1 MLMAILLI
9 KLDEKYKAKIYM
21 KKVITIY
28 EDLGDRESAREARER
43 LQFFEQRDSK
53 LDSTLGGDMG
63 MTYEVGSP
71 SGGHGDSY
79 AQYGGGPN
87 RSGMGNSGGPQQQK
101 ARFMDPHGYE

>member
-53 LDSTLGGDMG
+53 VESTFGGEMG
-63 MTYEVGSP
+63 MNYELASP
-71 SGGHGDSY
+71 AGGHGDSH
-79 AQYGGGPN
+79 A
-87 RSGMGNSGGPQQQK
+87 
-101 ARFMDPHGYE
+101 

>member
-9 KLDEKYKAKIYM
+9 KSDEKYKAKIYM

-53 LDSTLGGDMG
+53 VESTFGGEMG
-63 MTYEVGSP
+63 MNYELASP
-71 SGGHGDSY
+71 AGGHGDSH

-87 RSGMGNSGGPQQQK
+87 RSGMGNSGGPQQPK
-101 ARFMDPHGYE
+101 ARFMEPHNYE